1 MEGDCGIDDS
11 FVVVNKLNWGVLKTK
26 DSQGKVLGK
35 IGFGEGENNELV
47 GNGLEDKYKKDRQPL
62 IFALN

>member
-1 MEGDCGIDDS
+1 M
-11 FVVVNKLNWGVLKTK
+11 NTK

>member
-1 MEGDCGIDDS
+1 MI
-11 FVVVNKLNWGVLKTK
+11 NKLNGDVLKTG

-35 IGFGEGENNELV
+35 IGLVGGENNILV